1 MDENTSLINIG
12 ELSRP
17 TTVLIE
23 KISDVV
29 GGI

>member
-17 TTVLIE
+17 ATVLIE
-23 KISDVV
+23 KIADAER
-29 GGI
+29 